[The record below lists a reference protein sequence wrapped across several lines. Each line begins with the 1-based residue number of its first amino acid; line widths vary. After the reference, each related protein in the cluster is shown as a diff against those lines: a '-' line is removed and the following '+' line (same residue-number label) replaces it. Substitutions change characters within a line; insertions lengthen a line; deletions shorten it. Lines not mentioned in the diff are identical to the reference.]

1 MKKIFVCL
9 LAMVGI
15 MSLKAQ
21 TQVSNEKP
29 ETDLSS
35 PWMEFVMDIKVTVDG
50 AYGVGDTSH
59 GNRFIIPITGGT
71 FAGPNLKGTV
81 IPGGA
86 DYQLIDTVKGRT
98 ELEAIYSIR
107 TDDGVNI
114 HVRNTGILYSGKNER
129 DEDTYYFT
137 TTPKFEAPKD
147 SKYDW
152 LNNYIFICVPQV
164 LPDYILLKIWKVE

>member
-50 AYGVGDTSH
+50 AYAVGDTSH

-71 FAGPNLKGTV
+71 FEGPNLKGTV

-86 DYQLIDTVKGRT
+86 DYQLVDTIKGRT

-114 HVRNTGILYSGKNER
+114 HVRNTGILYSALIPQHF
-129 DEDTYYFT
+129 DLT
-137 TTPKFEAPKD
+137 
-147 SKYDW
+147 
-152 LNNYIFICVPQV
+152 LFISS
-164 LPDYILLKIWKVE
+164 